1 MEGGIWRMKDE
12 RRRMED
18 EEKNIYIF
26 FFMLKM
32 HIYATHGEASED
44 GLLIV
49 HGGQQDDIFL
59 YDSYVLYLDNLFTK
73 TK

>member
-1 MEGGIWRMKDE
+1 
-12 RRRMED
+12 
-18 EEKNIYIF
+18 
-26 FFMLKM
+26 MLKM

-44 GLLIV
+44 GLLAV

-59 YDSYVLYLDNLFTK
+59 YDSYFLYLDNQFTK

>member
-1 MEGGIWRMKDE
+1 MKEGGWRMK
-12 RRRMED
+12 
-18 EEKNIYIF
+18 KKI

-44 GLLIV
+44 GLLAV

-59 YDSYVLYLDNLFTK
+59 YDSYFLYLQGA
-73 TK
+73 

>member
-1 MEGGIWRMKDE
+1 MEDGRWRMKDVG
-12 RRRMED
+12 RGWRM
-18 EEKNIYIF
+18 KKKI

-44 GLLIV
+44 GLLAV

-59 YDSYVLYLDNLFTK
+59 YGSYFLYLDN
-73 TK
+73 